1 MALIPEETPKQIAL
15 VVIVAA
21 LGLLYA
27 MHAYWYTP
35 RAMEIETL
43 ESQLTQLQDQN
54 RAAEVTAARGG
65 ADLEE
70 RLAAYERHVARLE
83 QLIPRG
89 EEVPALL
96 NSMAMEARQSGV
108 ELGSMRPEP
117 AQTGEFYTRQTY
129 EWAVI
134 GDFHDVGR
142 FLTAVASL
150 PRIITPLDLEIER
163 YGGTPPRQEME
174 APILAR
180 FRVETYVLPGDLPPE
195 DVELPEEV
203 QG

>member
-1 MALIPEETPKQIAL
+1 MALIPQERPKQIAL
-15 VVIVAA
+15 VVGVAA

-27 MHAYWYTP
+27 VHAYWYTP
-35 RAMEIETL
+35 QVLEIETL
-43 ESQLTQLQDQN
+43 ESRLTQLQDQN

-65 ADLEE
+65 AQLEE
-70 RLAAYERHVARLE
+70 RLAVYERHVARLE
-83 QLIPRG
+83 ELIPRG

-96 NSMAMEARQSGV
+96 NSMAMEARQAGV

-117 AQTGEFYTRQTY
+117 AQPGEFYTRQGY

-134 GDFHDVGR
+134 GEFHDVGR

-150 PRIITPLDLEIER
+150 PRIVTPLDIQIER
-163 YGGTPPRQEME
+163 FTGTLPREDLQ

-195 DVELPEEV
+195 DIELSEEV